1 MAGKRIDSN
10 QNEVV
15 RTLRDLGCHV
25 AITSMVGKGFPDI
38 VVSHLGVTVLV
49 EIKDG
54 KKPPSERKLTKDE
67 EKFKGAYQGWYQ
79 IVESADDCQKLFNA
93 IRKKAG
99 YLYG

>member
-1 MAGKRIDSN
+1 MAGKRIDAN

-54 KKPPSERKLTKDE
+54 NKPPSARKLTADE
-67 EKFKGAYQGWYQ
+67 KKFQKEYQGWYR
-79 IVESADDCQKLFNA
+79 IVESVDDCIKLHQA

>member
-10 QNEVV
+10 QPEIVAY
-15 RTLRDLGCHV
+15 LRKLGCHV

-54 KKPPSERKLTKDE
+54 AKVPSARKLTIDE
-67 EKFKGAYQGWYQ
+67 EKFKAAYQGYYA
-79 IVESADDCQKLFNA
+79 IVESTDDCIKLFNS
-93 IRKKAG
+93 IRKRAG
-99 YLYG
+99 FMYE